1 MSAAEEDTWTK
12 RQIAEK
18 CIEISSHTLLEMG
31 RILGHGKINESRL
44 EILLAAIVRTVNCSG
59 AIQRLYADRPY
70 SEEMN
75 VLLRS
80 LAEMVVTGSYL
91 QIATGDE
98 VESYR
103 QFDSIM
109 LSKSMRLANE
119 LIPGCV
125 ESIPETL
132 REAFEK
138 HADEIRQ
145 ATNGVASQTS
155 WTKKDLH
162 SRASAV
168 DKTLGADILQFLSR
182 IVYAHGHYYT
192 HATFSSLTAT
202 IDSFRTGACDEAAI
216 REDADFALFGTAQ
229 ALHVFAMSISLL
241 KKVDGYEAH
250 LELVQDLLKQYNDA
264 PSTVLPKSR

>member
-1 MSAAEEDTWTK
+1 VTNADEVTWTK

-59 AIQRLYADRPY
+59 AIQRLYVDRPY

-80 LAEMVVTGSYL
+80 LAEMVVNADYL
-91 QIATGDE
+91 QISSEEE

-119 LIPGCV
+119 LIPGCID
-125 ESIPETL
+125 SIPETL
-132 REAFEK
+132 RTAFEK
-138 HADEIRQ
+138 HADEVRH
-145 ATNGVASQTS
+145 ATSSVTSQTS

-168 DKTLGADILQFLSR
+168 DKALGTEILQFLSR
-182 IVYAHGHYYT
+182 IVYTHGHYYT

-264 PSTVLPKSR
+264 PSTVLPKPH